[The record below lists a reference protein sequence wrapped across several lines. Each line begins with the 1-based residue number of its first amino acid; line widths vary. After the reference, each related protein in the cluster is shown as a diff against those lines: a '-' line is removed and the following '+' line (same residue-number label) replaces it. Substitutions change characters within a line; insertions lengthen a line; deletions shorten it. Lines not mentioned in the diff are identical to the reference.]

1 LLQDFAAKIRVFW
14 IYNPKNQQK
23 MEKFFRLTN
32 QALEVLKTP
41 EVKLQLMLFFEVND
55 ARTIESYLKDN
66 VPNGPLMNICVR
78 DLILEYVPSLTE
90 HDLYHRM
97 TKSEMDAIN
106 KTKQR
111 LRRNFTTK
119 PSKTENDGQE
129 D

>member
-1 LLQDFAAKIRVFW
+1 
-14 IYNPKNQQK
+14 

-111 LRRNFTTK
+111 LRRNLTAK
-119 PSKTENDGQE
+119 PSKKENDGQ
-129 D
+129 DN

>member
-1 LLQDFAAKIRVFW
+1 
-14 IYNPKNQQK
+14 

-41 EVKLQLMLFFEVND
+41 EVKLQIMLFFEEND
-55 ARTIESYLKDN
+55 ARTSESYLKDN

-111 LRRNFTTK
+111 LRRNLTTK

>member
-1 LLQDFAAKIRVFW
+1 
-14 IYNPKNQQK
+14 

-78 DLILEYVPSLTE
+78 DLILDPSTG
-90 HDLYHRM
+90 YGG
-97 TKSEMDAIN
+97 S
-106 KTKQR
+106 
-111 LRRNFTTK
+111 
-119 PSKTENDGQE
+119 GQWATASRE
-129 D
+129 FRASM

>member
-1 LLQDFAAKIRVFW
+1 
-14 IYNPKNQQK
+14 

-55 ARTIESYLKDN
+55 ARTIESYLKEN

>member
-1 LLQDFAAKIRVFW
+1 MLQVFAAKIRVFW

-23 MEKFFRLTN
+23 MKKFFRLTN

-78 DLILEYVPSLTE
+78 DLIL
-90 HDLYHRM
+90 
-97 TKSEMDAIN
+97 
-106 KTKQR
+106 
-111 LRRNFTTK
+111 
-119 PSKTENDGQE
+119 
-129 D
+129 

>member
-1 LLQDFAAKIRVFW
+1 
-14 IYNPKNQQK
+14 

-41 EVKLQLMLFFEVND
+41 EVKLQLMLFFEEND

-111 LRRNFTTK
+111 LRRNLTTK

>member
-1 LLQDFAAKIRVFW
+1 
-14 IYNPKNQQK
+14 

-111 LRRNFTTK
+111 LRRNLSVK
-119 PSKTENDGQE
+119 PSKTENDGQ
-129 D
+129 DN

>member
-1 LLQDFAAKIRVFW
+1 
-14 IYNPKNQQK
+14 
-23 MEKFFRLTN
+23 M
-32 QALEVLKTP
+32 
-41 EVKLQLMLFFEVND
+41 QLMLFFEVND

-111 LRRNFTTK
+111 LRHNLTAK
-119 PSKTENDGQE
+119 PSKKENDGQ
-129 D
+129 DN